1 MKGTGIVR
9 KVDHLGR
16 IVLPKGL
23 RDLLNIHPS
32 DGVEVFV
39 DDQYIV
45 LKKYEPNCIFC
56 GSLEEVIYYR
66 GKMICKKCVE
76 ETSKVMMKGAPE

>member
-23 RDLLNIHPS
+23 RDLLDIQPS

-45 LKKYEPNCIFC
+45 LKKYAPSCIFC
-56 GSLEEVIYYR
+56 GSMDEVVYYR
-66 GKMICKKCVE
+66 GKTVCKECVE
-76 ETSKVMMKGAPE
+76 EIAKEIMNGNA